1 VTITY
6 FYSACIA
13 ILTKDLRILCDPWWG
28 NSAYDGAWTQ
38 WPQWAGSLGEAIE
51 RLGEATYVYLSH
63 KHPDH
68 FDMPLLRAYL
78 HRYPEAKVIIAKH
91 TPPLL
96 ERKLRSRGIEPIVL
110 GVSQD
115 THWALAHKETTIL
128 AVANKTSVIDSALAV
143 KWRDQSVV
151 NLNDNPYD
159 PEQVNHLL
167 EQGKPTV
174 GLFPFVGAGPWP
186 QCYHFDEPQ
195 QQIRAAI
202 MKRHQ
207 YLDLFKRYVDAF
219 MPNVAV
225 PFAGQYWLHG
235 PQIDLNPLRGMA
247 DATECRGLE
256 YLPGAGEGLWVP
268 ADGGES
274 TLTVE
279 TNGTTWWNTE
289 RTTPYDWPTVREAL
303 RQKDANDLME
313 RDWQWLYRYEQEI
326 KTPVER
332 LPLLKLLHSAARN
345 AAKEFDGA
353 PTLYVCIK
361 TQLPQWFFL
370 KVGTGWI
377 MEGEEEVITQRR
389 LRPRYE
395 VHVDARYLFG
405 GLTRLYNM
413 NNIRIGSLATFKVV
427 PMEPFNERLYDLF
440 GAWWDALRV

>member
-1 VTITY
+1 MKIRY
-6 FYSACIA
+6 LYSACVSIE
-13 ILTKDLRILCDPWWG
+13 TDDCTILCDPWFTP
-28 NSAYDGAWTQ
+28 AYDGAWVQ
-38 WPQWAGSLGEAIE
+38 WPRIE
-51 RLGEATYVYLSH
+51 KPVEVCGPCDYLYISH
-63 KHPDH
+63 VHPDH
-68 FDMPLLRAYL
+68 YDPTFLREYL
-78 HRYPEAKVIIAKH
+78 ARYPEAKVIIAKH

-186 QCYHFDEPQ
+186 QSYHFDEPQ
-195 QQIRAAI
+195 QQIRAAL
-202 MKRHQ
+202 MKRQQ

-219 MPNVAV
+219 MPKVAV

-279 TNGTTWWNTE
+279 HNGTTWWNTE
-289 RTTPYDWPTVREAL
+289 RTQPYDWPTVREAL
-303 RQKDANDLME
+303 R
-313 RDWQWLYRYEQEI
+313 RDVPDYIWDEQGLTQVPAYYRYEQEI
-326 KTPVER
+326 HVPVER

>member
-1 VTITY
+1 MNIRY
-6 FYSACIA
+6 IYSATVVITTPDCVVI
-13 ILTKDLRILCDPWWG
+13 TDPWWG
-28 NSAYDGAWTQ
+28 SAYDGAWQ
-38 WPQWAGSLGEAIE
+38 QFPSWASSPEKAVSILGEAQYIFI
-51 RLGEATYVYLSH
+51 SH
-63 KHPDH
+63 PHPDH
-68 FDMPLLRAYL
+68 YDVQLLNAY
-78 HRYPEAKVIIAKH
+78 RKTYPDVKVVIAGH
-91 TPPLL
+91 NPPLL
-96 ERKLRSRGIEPIVL
+96 ERKLRSRGIEPLVL
-110 GVSQD
+110 KDLDRHIHGD
-115 THWALAHKETTIL
+115 TELYC
-128 AVANKTSVIDSALAV
+128 VANQAGHGINIDSALLV
-143 KWRDQSVV
+143 KWKDQSVV
-151 NLNDNPYD
+151 AMNDCAYD
-159 PEQVNHLL
+159 PVQVNVLL
-167 EQGKPTV
+167 EHCGGTPTV

-186 QCYHFDEPQ
+186 QSYHFDEPQ
-195 QQIRAAI
+195 QQIRAAL
-202 MKRHQ
+202 MKRQQ

-219 MPNVAV
+219 LPKVAV

-279 TNGTTWWNTE
+279 NNGTTWWNTE
-289 RTTPYDWPTVREAL
+289 RTKPYDWHTVRKAL
-303 RQKDANDLME
+303 EEERHGQCGVME
-313 RDWQWLYRYEQEI
+313 QNWDYRYEREI
-326 KTPVER
+326 QVPVER

-370 KVGTGWI
+370 KVVTGWI